1 MNNNSNNKNSEPDSP
16 HSALRTPHS
25 IRVLLVD
32 DSLLTVTLLKRA
44 LATAPDIEVVGT
56 ATNGREALELIPKL
70 DPVVVCTDIHMPV
83 MDGLELTGRI
93 MEKYP
98 RPILVLSFSVFE
110 GSLNVFKLLSA
121 GALDFVSKPPI
132 ESDSAYISIAGELI
146 GKIRI
151 LSGVRVFRR
160 IARERTEPLHPIL
173 PKPVLKIRAP
183 VRIIVIGAST
193 GGPPA
198 IKTILSRLP
207 PHFPLP
213 IVCVQHISR
222 GFQEGLVQWLTVIC
236 NLKVAVAW
244 EGGTPAP
251 GTVYFPREGS
261 HLKFDRGGRFV
272 ITFEPPFQG
281 HRPSITVTMR
291 SAAESYGSGAA
302 GILLTGMG
310 SDGAEGMREIAGC
323 GGVTIAQDEKSSIV
337 FGMAKQA
344 IEMGAAQL
352 VLPLNE
358 IAEAVL
364 NMQNENH
371 NGRGDCHE

>member
-1 MNNNSNNKNSEPDSP
+1 MTQPKIS
-16 HSALRTPHS
+16 
-25 IRVLLVD
+25 VLIVD
-32 DSLLTVTLLKRA
+32 DSRIAVTLLKRT

-56 ATNGREALELIPKL
+56 ASNGREALELLPRL
-70 DPVVVCTDIHMPV
+70 NPAVVCTDIHMPV
-83 MDGLELTGRI
+83 MDGLELTARI

-98 RPILVLSFSVFE
+98 RPILVVSVSAYE
-110 GSLNVFKLLSA
+110 GSLNAFKLLSA
-121 GALDFVSKPPI
+121 GALDVVSKPPI
-132 ESDSAYISIAGELI
+132 DSESGYNSIASELI

-160 IARERTEPLHPIL
+160 IARERIEPPPPTL
-173 PKPVLKIRAP
+173 PPSALRIMSP

-198 IKTILSRLP
+198 LQTILSRLP
-207 PHFPLP
+207 PHFPRP
-213 IVCVQHISR
+213 IVCVQHISK
-222 GFQEGLVQWLTVIC
+222 GFQEGLVQWLSVIC
-236 NLKVAVAW
+236 AVKVTVAR
-244 EGGTPAP
+244 EGGVPAP
-251 GTVYFPREGS
+251 GTIYFPQEGS
-261 HLKFDRGGRFV
+261 HLKFDRNGRFA
-272 ITFEPPFQG
+272 IPSEPPFQG
-281 HRPSITVTMR
+281 HRPSISVTMR

-323 GGVTIAQDEKSSIV
+323 GGMTIAQDEKSSVV

-358 IAEAVL
+358 IADAMLSLQDVKRI
-364 NMQNENH
+364 
-371 NGRGDCHE
+371 GRSDCRE